1 MMDVK
6 FFKEAMDHVGLK
18 VLVVDEE
25 TNLGMG
31 VSNSEF
37 VEKTSEEAQSP
48 FLPDSNVQYA
58 WDATSIELY
67 KRCPQLYKYKMIDGW
82 TTKEE
87 SVHLRWGAEMHL
99 CFKEYEVFKAGGHD
113 HDDIVFQVVKNLLDR
128 TKDWDPDHKHKNKFF
143 LIRSVIKYMDKYRED
158 PAKTI
163 ILANGKPAVEV
174 SFMFELD
181 HGPTEGKRYV
191 LCGHLDRV
199 VDFNGEIFFMDY
211 KSTTTT
217 PTEWYWNQFH
227 PNNQM
232 TLYTLACKIIFQT
245 KIKGG
250 IIESAQILMEDA
262 RFTRGTTYRTEEE
275 LEEWLQDL
283 EHWLERAKDSAERN
297 DWPKNDTACE
307 KYGGCKFREICNKSP
322 SVRQRFL
329 TSSFVKE
336 EPWNP
341 LVPR

>member
-1 MMDVK
+1 MANVEILDM
-6 FFKEAMDHVGLK
+6 ALR
-18 VLVVDEE
+18 
-25 TNLGMG
+25 
-31 VSNSEF
+31 NSEF
-37 VEKTSEEAQSP
+37 VEKTSEEAPSP
-48 FLPDSNVQYA
+48 FLPDSNIQYA
-58 WDATSIELY
+58 WDATWIELY
-67 KRCPQLYKYKMIDGW
+67 KRCPQLYKYKRDGW
-82 TTKEE
+82 TTNEE
-87 SVHLRWGAEMHL
+87 NVHLRWGQEMHT
-99 CFKEYEVFKAGGHD
+99 CFREYEIYKAGGHD
-113 HDDIVFQVVKNLLDR
+113 HEDIVFQVVKDLLLR
-128 TKDWDPDHKHKNKFF
+128 TEDWNPDHKHKNKAF
-143 LIRSVIKYMDKYRED
+143 LVRSVIRYMDKYRED
-158 PAKTI
+158 PAKTV

-174 SFMFELD
+174 SFMFELNY
-181 HGPTEGKRYV
+181 GPVEGQRYV

-199 VDFNGEIFFMDY
+199 VDFNDEIFFNDY

-232 TLYTLACKIIFQT
+232 TLYTLACKIVFQT

-250 IIESAQILMEDA
+250 IIESAQILMDDT
-262 RFTRGTTYRTEEE
+262 RFTRGLTYRTEEE

-297 DWPKNDTACE
+297 DWPKNDTACD
-307 KYGGCKFREICNKSP
+307 KYGGCKFRDICNKSP

-329 TSSFVKE
+329 ASNFKKE